1 MTLRP
6 WFPRLLLAAV
16 LVLIVIGTTACGG
29 GKY

>member
-1 MTLRP
+1 MMLRTCL
-6 WFPRLLLAAV
+6 PRLLLAAV